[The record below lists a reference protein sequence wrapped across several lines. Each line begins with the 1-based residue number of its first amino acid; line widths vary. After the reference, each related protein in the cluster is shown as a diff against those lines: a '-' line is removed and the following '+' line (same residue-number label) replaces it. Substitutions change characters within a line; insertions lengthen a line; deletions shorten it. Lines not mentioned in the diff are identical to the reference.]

1 MNATVV
7 SDRVLHVSAIGARLI
22 MAVGGAYCPTV
33 LGERFPRHPA
43 ASVAHHD
50 APLIGE
56 RAATRGRSAMEGGG
70 ERAVVKRASSSSIK
84 LANRV
89 TRREPRAG

>member
-43 ASVAHHD
+43 AFLAGHD
-50 APLIGE
+50 APHRAGAHDGTWRCARRGE
-56 RAATRGRSAMEGGG
+56 DRLSVANSLTLAANDATRDA
-70 ERAVVKRASSSSIK
+70 
-84 LANRV
+84 RV
-89 TRREPRAG
+89 RR